1 MRPGPSG
8 LPGHPRPSWPTA
20 ASPRTNTIIHAL
32 KGKGGV
38 HERLLA
44 VPPDRIL
51 IPSVALHEIQ
61 VGISGS
67 SDGSSRRLKFEALLS
82 AVSIVPFDRSA
93 ADSATEIRLDLMRR
107 GQLIGPLDI
116 LIAATA
122 LSLGAVL
129 VTHNTG
135 EFSRVPGLRLTDWYS
150 L

>member
-1 MRPGPSG
+1 MFVLDS
-8 LPGHPRPSWPTA
+8 
-20 ASPRTNTIIHAL
+20 NTIIHAL

-51 IPSVALHEIQ
+51 IPAVALYEIQ

-67 SDGSSRRLKFEALLS
+67 SDGSNRRRKFEALLS
-82 AVSIVPFDRSA
+82 AVSIAPFDRSA

-116 LIAATA
+116 LLAATA